1 MRGVENEMKKLP
13 NGWYDAMVKASR
25 FCRNRYAYL
34 RKYDCDELVNEAWI
48 DSIKRLD
55 RRKGERDVV
64 NLSIRSMF
72 RYGFG
77 KRSLKSAGK
86 REIEQNSISFDELE
100 YDLASVDS
108 TNTVDEAEFIV
119 TRLKRLDKRDR
130 EILIDRLGGMLIREI
145 AKKHKVSGCLV
156 CKRIDKIIH
165 ILRDQNE
172 D

>member
-1 MRGVENEMKKLP
+1 MSELP

-25 FCRNRYAYL
+25 FCRNRYSYFN
-34 RKYDCDELVNEAWI
+34 KFDCDELVNEAWL

-55 RRKGERDVV
+55 SRKGEREVV

-77 KRSLKSAGK
+77 RRNPKSVK
-86 REIEQNSISFDELE
+86 DRDIEQNSISFDALE

-108 TNTVDEAEFIV
+108 AHTVDDAEFIV
-119 TRLKRLDKRDR
+119 TRLTRLDKRDR

-156 CKRIDKIIH
+156 CKRIDKIIQ
-165 ILRDQNE
+165 ILRDVTNE